1 MKFNGEL
8 KEGVFVRRYKRF
20 LVDVRLPSGDIVTM
34 HCPNTG
40 SMKNCGEPG
49 SQVWF
54 SRSDNPKRKYAHT
67 WELVRLAEGHL
78 ACINTHQ
85 ANGLVK
91 EAVNK
96 ACLPELTGY
105 QTVRTEV
112 GYGLE
117 GSRIDLLLENGLQAP
132 RCYVEVKSV
141 TLAMGKGL
149 GLFPDAESA
158 RGAKHLRELMAV
170 RALGH
175 RAVLFFCVL
184 HEGISEVRPADDID
198 PKYGAL
204 LREALAAGVEVIAY
218 GVLISKIGMC
228 ISKRL
233 SVVCPELGS

>member
-1 MKFNGEL
+1 MKFNEEL
-8 KEGVFVRRYKRF
+8 KEGVFVKRYKRF
-20 LVDVRLPSGDIVTM
+20 LVDVRLANGDLLTM

-49 SQVWF
+49 DQVWF
-54 SRSDNPKRKYAHT
+54 SQSDNPKRKYAHT
-67 WELVRLAEGHL
+67 WELVRLTEGHL

-91 EAVNK
+91 EAIDK
-96 ACLPELTGY
+96 ACLPELAGY

-117 GSRIDLLLENGLQAP
+117 GSRIDLLLESGSQAP

-141 TLAMGKGL
+141 TLAMGEGL
-149 GLFPDAESA
+149 GLFPDSKSA
-158 RGAKHLRELMAV
+158 RGAKHLRELMAM

-184 HEGISEVRPADDID
+184 HEGISEVRPADNID
-198 PKYGAL
+198 LIYGTL
-204 LREALAAGVEVIAY
+204 LREAMAAGVEVFAY
-218 GVLISKIGMC
+218 GVLISKVGMS
-228 ISKRL
+228 ISTRL
-233 SVVCPELGS
+233 SVVCPDL